1 MNVRARGGGRKQK
14 KRMTMKK
21 TLILFLLALLAAPL
35 WGQRTYGELS
45 TDELRQLANNG
56 DAKAQDALGIRYY
69 EGDRAPQDY
78 KQAVYWWTK
87 AANQGD
93 AEAQYNLGLCYYNGY
108 GVAQDKKQA
117 VHWWTKAANQGD
129 AVAQFNLGNSYFKG
143 EGVAKDYKQAVYWY
157 TKAANQGDAQ
167 AQFNLGLC
175 YYEGFGV
182 AKDCRQALNWLKK
195 AKAQENELNSMQQ
208 TLLASFL
215 KLAAEC
221 AETQAPAST
230 PQSTSTTSS
239 SSTPKP
245 KQGSAAELVTQAENY
260 RYGLKGV
267 TRNPAKA
274 VELYRQAANMG
285 DAEAQYQLGTCY
297 DLGNGVAQDYKQA
310 VHWYTKAAN
319 QGYATAQYNLGLC
332 YDEGYGV
339 AQDYKQAVH
348 WYTKAANQGVAAA
361 QHNLGL
367 CYYNGNGVAQNK
379 ARALEWHKK
388 AANQGYPL
396 SQHKLANQYYR
407 GEGTF
412 QSYKLALHWYKKA
425 WTRKE
430 EFDEQERYTMEV
442 RMKECEEKVEQARPS
457 SSATTSSSTTN
468 PRSPVST
475 STTTPSYTYSGSSS
489 STGSG
494 KYSRW
499 PWYYD
504 GVEYGIHF
512 AYIQRAIHARD
523 AVSGETGYAD
533 VFGEEGWSK
542 GFQIGMHFNPMGKKE
557 IIGMNSGFYMEML
570 FDKWKNAPSG
580 YYDNYYEFN
589 LHVPLEM
596 VLYLPFGRESA
607 LHLRAGL
614 GADFSC
620 LAKVT
625 DWDDS
630 YMPSQEVDYG
640 EGFINRFN
648 LSLNLGVSFRFE
660 GVMLH
665 ATYQK
670 GLLGHPFSQG
680 YRCTLD
686 KLSLGLSFVVDD

>member
-1 MNVRARGGGRKQK
+1 
-14 KRMTMKK
+14 MKK

-45 TDELRQLANNG
+45 TDELRQAANNG
-56 DAKAQDALGIRYY
+56 DATAQVVLGIRYY

-93 AEAQYNLGLCYYNGY
+93 AWAQYRLGFCY
-108 GVAQDKKQA
+108 
-117 VHWWTKAANQGD
+117 
-129 AVAQFNLGNSYFKG
+129 FRG
-143 EGVAKDYKQAVYWY
+143 EGVEEDCGAARYWALQAG
-157 TKAANQGDAQ
+157 KNRDK
-167 AQFNLGLC
+167 LP
-175 YYEGFGV
+175 EGNF
-182 AKDCRQALNWLKK
+182 LN
-195 AKAQENELNSMQQ
+195 
-208 TLLASFL
+208 TLLIATSD
-215 KLAAEC
+215 C
-221 AETQAPAST
+221 T
-230 PQSTSTTSS
+230 PQKPTAPISSTTTSTTSSSSSTS

-245 KQGSAAELVTQAENY
+245 KQVSAAELVTQAKNY
-260 RYGLKGV
+260 HYGRNGV
-267 TRNPAKA
+267 AKNLQKA
-274 VELYRQAANMG
+274 AELYTQAANMG
-285 DAEAQYQLGTCY
+285 DAEAQDELGDCY
-297 DLGNGVAQDYKQA
+297 ALGYGVAKDYKQA
-310 VHWYTKAAN
+310 VHWYTQAAN
-319 QGYATAQYNLGLC
+319 QGYAAAQYMLG
-332 YDEGYGV
+332 EGYYDGSIV
-339 AQDYKQAVH
+339 AQD
-348 WYTKAANQGVAAA
+348 
-361 QHNLGL
+361 
-367 CYYNGNGVAQNK
+367 K

-396 SQHKLANQYYR
+396 SQYKLANLYYR

-430 EFDEQERYTMEV
+430 LFDEQERYTMEV

-457 SSATTSSSTTN
+457 SSATTSSSTTS

-475 STTTPSYTYSGSSS
+475 STSTPSYTYSGSSS
-489 STGSG
+489 STGSS
-494 KYSRW
+494 KYGRW

-589 LHVPLEM
+589 LHVPLEL
-596 VLYLPFGRESA
+596 VLYLPLGWESA

-620 LAKVT
+620 LATLT

-630 YMPSQEVDYG
+630 YMPNQDVDYG

-648 LSLNLGVSFRFE
+648 LSLNLGLSLHLD
-660 GVMLH
+660 GVMFH

-670 GLLGHPFSQG
+670 GLLGHPFSAG

-686 KLSLGLSFVVDD
+686 KLSLGVSFVIDD

>member
-1 MNVRARGGGRKQK
+1 MF
-14 KRMTMKK
+14 
-21 TLILFLLALLAAPL
+21 LIALLAAPL
-35 WGQRTYGELS
+35 CGQNASDHRAAAERGDKTAQYNLGVCYTNGWGVT
-45 TDELRQLANNG
+45 
-56 DAKAQDALGIRYY
+56 QDH
-69 EGDRAPQDY
+69 
-78 KQAVYWWTK
+78 KQSVHWYTK
-87 AANQGD
+87 AANQGL
-93 AEAQYNLGLCYYNGY
+93 AEAQHNLGVCYYKGD
-108 GVAQDKKQA
+108 GV
-117 VHWWTKAANQGD
+117 T
-129 AVAQFNLGNSYFKG
+129 
-143 EGVAKDYKQAVYWY
+143 KDYKQAVYWY
-157 TKAANQGDAQ
+157 TKAANQGYALAQYNLGVCYEQGKGVAQDYKQAVYWFTKAANQGYAAAQYKLGRRYYYGEGVEKNEAQADYWYRKAADQGHADAQ
-167 AQFNLGLC
+167 WCLGSRYHIDYLTTKSSSDRDKAE
-175 YYEGFGV
+175 YWF
-182 AKDCRQALNWLKK
+182 KK
-195 AKAQENELNSMQQ
+195 ALEKRSELSN
-208 TLLASFL
+208 LWASF
-215 KLAAEC
+215 AEAC
-221 AETQAPAST
+221 LETYANDKAKNQGSNT
-230 PQSTSTTSS
+230 NTTSS
-239 SSTPKP
+239 TTTPAAKP
-245 KQGSAAELVTQAENY
+245 QVAAAELVTQAKNY
-260 RYGLKGV
+260 HYGRNGV
-267 TRNPAKA
+267 AKNLQKA
-274 VELYRQAANMG
+274 AELYTQAANMG
-285 DAEAQYQLGTCY
+285 DAEAQHE
-297 DLGNGVAQDYKQA
+297 LGNCYALGYGVAKDYKQA
-310 VHWYTKAAN
+310 VHWYTQAAN
-319 QGYATAQYNLGLC
+319 QGYAAAQYMLG
-332 YDEGYGV
+332 EGY
-339 AQDYKQAVH
+339 
-348 WYTKAANQGVAAA
+348 N
-361 QHNLGL
+361 
-367 CYYNGNGVAQNK
+367 NGSIVAQNK
-379 ARALEWHKK
+379 ARALEWHKR

-396 SQHKLANQYYR
+396 SQYKLANQYYR

-430 EFDEQERYTMEV
+430 LFDEQERYTMEV

-457 SSATTSSSTTN
+457 SSATTSSSTTS

-475 STTTPSYTYSGSSS
+475 STSTPSYSYSGSSS
-489 STGSG
+489 STGSS
-494 KYSRW
+494 KYGRW

-504 GVEYGIHF
+504 GVDYGVHF

-542 GFQIGMHFNPMGKKE
+542 GFQVGMHFNPLDDKE
-557 IIGMNSGFYMEML
+557 ILAMNSGFYLEML
-570 FDKWKNAPSG
+570 FDKWENAPSG